1 MFFACFSG
9 VSYVASLKQV
19 FLLTFAGKVINMILE
34 NAF

>member
-19 FLLTFAGKVINMILE
+19 FLLTFEGKVLNMILE